1 MRKYFISE
9 RITYCYPYQ
18 TCGVT
23 KDYGVLSDY
32 IGKYYNRDE
41 IDKIICGLIMRHPYI
56 EHSMFLKITV
66 EYTDGNLTGFYHLL
80 NFENYNDENQSK
92 GSLEIKYEK

>member
-1 MRKYFISE
+1 MSTIIPFVGAV
-9 RITYCYPYQ
+9 YQ